1 MSITDPLATL
11 PPATATAI
19 RSFVDSAVSVFSDDL
34 VSVTLFGSAAEG
46 RLRMTSDVNVI
57 IVLERLRREALDA
70 ISEPVRLAEGL
81 IRLSPMFILRDEIDA
96 AAAEFALKFSDITN
110 RHVVLHGED
119 VFAAVTIDRERLVRR
134 VRQVLLNLSI
144 RLRERYVT
152 QSLRQEQAAKVI
164 AEMAGPLRA
173 AAAAIVELETGEQLA
188 PREALKRLTDGAPG
202 ETAALI
208 DAISAAREQGVLPP
222 GEAPTHLFA
231 MLQLTDSLYDR
242 SCRLS

>member
-1 MSITDPLATL
+1 MTATDPLAAI
-11 PPATATAI
+11 PSATATAL

-57 IVLERLRREALDA
+57 VVLERLRREALDGMA
-70 ISEPVRLAEGL
+70 EPVRLAEGL
-81 IRLSPMFILRDEIDA
+81 IRLSPMFVLRDEIDA

-119 VFAAVTIDRERLVRR
+119 VFAAVTIDREQLVRR

-152 QSLRQEQAAKVI
+152 QSLRQEQAARVI

-173 AAAAIVELETGEQLA
+173 AAAAIVELETGERLA
-188 PREALKRLTDGAPG
+188 PRAALQRLADGASD
-202 ETAALI
+202 ETATLL
-208 DAISAAREQGVLPP
+208 DSISDAREKGMLPP
-222 GEAPTHLFA
+222 GEAPARLFA
-231 MLQLTDSLYDR
+231 MLQLAESLYDR
-242 SCRLS
+242 SRRLG